1 MWHSFRRPAASGFT
15 LMEVLVVLA
24 TLGMIVWMAGQ
35 LLFPMRAAAERQRL
49 QVEAR
54 QTARSVADYVA
65 YTIRGATDLNEVAQ
79 PRNPAALLPYLW
91 KGLNDGDVNPGTR
104 FPACPTGDPANCVQ
118 LSFNNVTDATLAAP
132 GTDIISLSAA
142 QVADP
147 ATARAAGAWPGA

>member
-24 TLGMIVWMAGQ
+24 TLGMILWMAGQ

-54 QTARSVADYVA
+54 QTARSATDYMGFIV
-65 YTIRGATDLNEVAQ
+65 RGATDMNDAAK

-91 KGLNDGDVNPGTR
+91 RGATTGTGN
-104 FPACPTGDPANCVQ
+104 FPACPGSDCVQ
-118 LSFNNVTDATLAAP
+118 MSYNNVTDP
-132 GTDIISLSAA
+132 
-142 QVADP
+142 
-147 ATARAAGAWPGA
+147 